1 MSILLAIITVLGLLL
16 FFTGF
21 IELPK
26 QVRQSLNP
34 QEIELY
40 EQEMTHRQIWGLL
53 ILAIPTVVLFIYLI
67 FYF

>member
-1 MSILLAIITVLGLLL
+1 MAIVLVVITVLGLIL

-21 IELPK
+21 SELPK

-40 EQEMTHRQIWGLL
+40 EQEMVYRQIWGLL
-53 ILAIPTVVLFIYLI
+53 LLTVPTLLLLVYLI

>member
-1 MSILLAIITVLGLLL
+1 MSVVLAIITVLGLVL

-21 IELPK
+21 SELPK

-53 ILAIPTVVLFIYLI
+53 LLAIPTVVLLIYLI

>member
-1 MSILLAIITVLGLLL
+1 MSIILAIITVLGLIL

-21 IELPK
+21 SELPK
-26 QVRQSLNP
+26 QVRQTLNP

-40 EQEMTHRQIWGLL
+40 EQEMISRQIWGLL
-53 ILAIPTVVLFIYLI
+53 LLSIPTLVLFIYLI

>member
-1 MSILLAIITVLGLLL
+1 MSVILAVITVLGLVL

-21 IELPK
+21 SELPK

-40 EQEMTHRQIWGLL
+40 GQEMTYRQIWGLL
-53 ILAIPTVVLFIYLI
+53 LLAIPTVVLLIYLI

>member
-1 MSILLAIITVLGLLL
+1 MSIILAIITVLGLVL

-21 IELPK
+21 NELPK
-26 QVRQSLNP
+26 PVRQSLNP
-34 QEIELY
+34 QEIELF

-53 ILAIPTVVLFIYLI
+53 LLTIPTVVLFVYLI

>member
-21 IELPK
+21 SELPK

-53 ILAIPTVVLFIYLI
+53 LLAVPTAVLFVYLI

>member
-1 MSILLAIITVLGLLL
+1 MSILLAVITVLGLVL

-21 IELPK
+21 SELPK

-40 EQEMTHRQIWGLL
+40 EQEMIHRQIWGLL
-53 ILAIPTVVLFIYLI
+53 LLAIPTLVLLIYLI

>member
-1 MSILLAIITVLGLLL
+1 MSIILAIITVLGLIL

-21 IELPK
+21 SELPK
-26 QVRQSLNP
+26 QVRQNISP
-34 QEIELY
+34 EEIELY

-53 ILAIPTVVLFIYLI
+53 LLTIPTLVLLVYLI

>member
-1 MSILLAIITVLGLLL
+1 MSILLAIITVLGLVL

-21 IELPK
+21 SELPK

-40 EQEMTHRQIWGLL
+40 EQEMVHRQIWGLL
-53 ILAIPTVVLFIYLI
+53 LLAIPTVVLLIYLI

>member
-1 MSILLAIITVLGLLL
+1 MSIVLAIITVLGLIL

-21 IELPK
+21 SELPK
-26 QVRQSLNP
+26 PVRQTLNP

-40 EQEMTHRQIWGLL
+40 EQEMVYRQIWGLL
-53 ILAIPTVVLFIYLI
+53 LLAIPTLVLLVYLI

>member
-1 MSILLAIITVLGLLL
+1 MSIVLAIITVLGLVL

-21 IELPK
+21 NELPK

-34 QEIELY
+34 QEIELF
-40 EQEMTHRQIWGLL
+40 EQEMISRQIWGLL
-53 ILAIPTVVLFIYLI
+53 LLTIPTVVLFVYLI

>member
-1 MSILLAIITVLGLLL
+1 MSILLAIITVLGLVL

-21 IELPK
+21 NELPK

-34 QEIELY
+34 QEIELF

-53 ILAIPTVVLFIYLI
+53 LLTIPTVVLFVYLI

>member
-1 MSILLAIITVLGLLL
+1 MTLILAIITVLGLLL

-21 IELPK
+21 SELPK

-40 EQEMTHRQIWGLL
+40 EQEMVHRQIWGLL
-53 ILAIPTVVLFIYLI
+53 LLAIPTLVLLIYLI

>member
-1 MSILLAIITVLGLLL
+1 MTLILAIITVLGLVL

-21 IELPK
+21 NELPK

-34 QEIELY
+34 QEIELF

-53 ILAIPTVVLFIYLI
+53 LLTIPTLVLLVYLI

>member
-1 MSILLAIITVLGLLL
+1 MNILLAVITVLGLVL

-21 IELPK
+21 SELPK

-40 EQEMTHRQIWGLL
+40 EQEMVYRQIWGLL
-53 ILAIPTVVLFIYLI
+53 LLAIPTVVLLIYLI

>member
-1 MSILLAIITVLGLLL
+1 MTWLLMTTAVLGLIL

-21 IELPK
+21 SELPK

-53 ILAIPTVVLFIYLI
+53 LLTIPTLVLLVYLI